1 MSYKS
6 HRYSYKVHFNVSD
19 YEHMLLLEDEPVRL
33 SNQAYLE
40 ERELMIRF
48 VLDKGRLL
56 KMSLKTL
63 HLAVYLMDHFCNG
76 AKLSWLFRDKLLL
89 AACSL
94 LLAAKSGELDERVP
108 FISKLKKYTG
118 LDNPAEE
125 FKSGEVAIA
134 EALHWDIQ
142 KVTFYSFV
150 EYYLTAGVLTPQDR
164 VCRKV
169 VDSLKQHG
177 VEDTVRLLA
186 REEQTRPRFHIDS
199 LYGRASSSSIRD
211 SSEALPKEDYFA
223 LCSLPSGLRADLI
236 KVFELYA
243 RDLSN
248 LILREFRYWSHSKNL
263 VSVSLLIYTRSAIL
277 EHSNA
282 WSGRLRDLSGLTT
295 SEVRDSFSRVN
306 DFISLG
312 LAETPVPQEPKK
324 EATQPLG
331 DISANFDSKSNAASK
346 YSSHAYQSLL
356 EKDPKLKE
364 GRVHIS
370 SRSKERS
377 ARDEK
382 SAGNRRTGFCKE
394 NC

>member
-19 YEHMLLLEDEPVRL
+19 YEGMLHQEDDPVRV

-40 ERELMIRF
+40 ERERMIRF
-48 VLDKGRLL
+48 ILDKGRLL

-63 HLAVYLMDHFCNG
+63 HLTVYIMDHFCNNSKQ
-76 AKLSWLFRDKLLL
+76 ASLFKDKLLL
-89 AACSL
+89 AACCL
-94 LLAAKSGELDERVP
+94 LIAAKSGELDERVP

-118 LDNPAEE
+118 LENPAQE

-134 EALHWDIQ
+134 EALDWDIQ

-150 EYYLTAGVLTPQDR
+150 EYYLTAGILTPQDK
-164 VCRKV
+164 VCKKV
-169 VDSLKQHG
+169 VDCLKHHG

-186 REEQTRPRFHIDS
+186 REEQIRPRFHIDS

-211 SSEALPKEDYFA
+211 SNEVLQKEDYFT
-223 LCSLPSGLRADLI
+223 LCSLPSNLRSELI

-248 LILREFRYWSHSKNL
+248 LILREFRYWNYSKNTIA
-263 VSVSLLIYTRSAIL
+263 VSLLIYTRSAML

-312 LAETPVPQEPKK
+312 LAENPAPLEHKK
-324 EATQPLG
+324 EAVQPLC
-331 DISANFDSKSNAASK
+331 DISSNYDSKSNAASK
-346 YSSHAYQSLL
+346 YSSYNYHSLF
-356 EKDPKLKE
+356 EKDPKHKE
-364 GRVHIS
+364 SRVHIS
-370 SRSKERS
+370 SRSKDRPE
-377 ARDEK
+377 RDEK
-382 SAGNRRTGFCKE
+382 STSNRRTGVYKE
-394 NC
+394 N